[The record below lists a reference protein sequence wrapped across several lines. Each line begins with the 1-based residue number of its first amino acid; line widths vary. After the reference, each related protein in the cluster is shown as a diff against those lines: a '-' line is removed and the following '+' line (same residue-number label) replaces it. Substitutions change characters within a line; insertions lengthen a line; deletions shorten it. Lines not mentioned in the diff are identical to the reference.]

1 MIIEVD
7 DMVLDVEW
15 NYRPYEPETLT
26 CPGCHESM
34 EVDGAYVD
42 GVDIFKTL
50 PESIKDKIAEILWEL
65 VNESDDDGL

>member
-7 DMVLDVEW
+7 DYVLDVEW
-15 NYRPYEPETLT
+15 NHQPFEPQTLT
-26 CPGCHESM
+26 YAGCPESM

-50 PESIKDKIAEILWEL
+50 PESTKDKIAGILWEL
-65 VNESDDDGL
+65 VNEDNDDGL

>member
-15 NYRPYEPETLT
+15 NHQPYEPETLT
-26 CPGCHESM
+26 YPGCAESM

-50 PESIKDKIAEILWEL
+50 PESTKDKIAEILWEL
-65 VNESDDDGL
+65 VNDSSI

>member
-26 CPGCHESM
+26 CPGCQESM
-34 EVDGAYVD
+34 EVDGAYVN

-50 PESIKDKIAEILWEL
+50 PESTKDKISEILWEL

>member
-7 DMVLDVEW
+7 DYVLDVEC
-15 NYRPYEPETLT
+15 EHQHFKPETL
-26 CPGCHESM
+26 ESPAIR
-34 EVDGAYVD
+34 ESITVDGAYVD

-50 PESIKDKIAEILWEL
+50 PESTKDKIAEILWEL

>member
-7 DMVLDVEW
+7 DYVLDVEW
-15 NYRPYEPETLT
+15 NHQPLEPETLEY
-26 CPGCHESM
+26 PGCPESM

-50 PESIKDKIAEILWEL
+50 PESTKDKISVILWKL
-65 VNESDDDGL
+65 VNEDI